1 MSDQISVSVEPPN
14 LLVEVELAPALGA
27 TMELSYDL
35 VDILNFEGEN
45 ADEVEI
51 IDSHWH
57 GIVLEGPE
65 NETHH
70 IDLRDVDELTD
81 DD

>member
-1 MSDQISVSVEPPN
+1 MSDPFSVSIEPPN

-35 VDILNFEGEN
+35 ADVLNFEGED
-45 ADEVEI
+45 AEGIEI

-70 IDLRDVDELTD
+70 IDLRQVDEIND
-81 DD
+81 D

>member
-1 MSDQISVSVEPPN
+1 MTESDLFDIKIAPPN
-14 LLVEVELAPALGA
+14 LVVEMDVVGSTLQLE
-27 TMELSYDL
+27 YDL
-35 VDILNFEGEN
+35 VDLINFEG
-45 ADEVEI
+45 ADAEDIEI

-70 IDLRDVDELTD
+70 IDLRDVDELND
-81 DD
+81 D

>member
-1 MSDQISVSVEPPN
+1 MSDGFSVSIEPPN

-27 TMELSYDL
+27 TMELEYDL
-35 VDILNFEGEN
+35 ADILNFEGED
-45 ADEVEI
+45 AEDIEI

-57 GIVLEGPE
+57 GIVLKGPE

-70 IDLRDVDELTD
+70 IDLRDVDELND
-81 DD
+81 D